1 MNTRK
6 SQLTKSN
13 QIHTSLS
20 KFETN
25 KLAQSCQSKREL
37 SVKDSNS
44 IKGNGLEK
52 LCKQTKDATPRLNKG
67 EVNRLAEAWCEL
79 LLRQLQEE
87 KTQLSIER
95 ANFRNTGENINKNN
109 LEMSKTYAVTR

>member
-1 MNTRK
+1 MDTRK

-20 KFETN
+20 GFETN
-25 KLAQSCQSKREL
+25 KLAQSCRSKRGI
-37 SVKDSNS
+37 SVKTNNS

-52 LCKQTKDATPRLNKG
+52 LCKQTKDAAPRLAKG
-67 EVNRLAEAWCEL
+67 EINRLAEAWCEL

-95 ANFRNTGENINKNN
+95 AISVNTGENINKNN

>member
-20 KFETN
+20 GFETN
-25 KLAQSCQSKREL
+25 KLAQSCRSKREL
-37 SVKDSNS
+37 SVKHSIS
-44 IKGNGLEK
+44 IKGNGP
-52 LCKQTKDATPRLNKG
+52 CKGNGQTNIHTPRLTKG
-67 EVNRLAEAWCEL
+67 EINRLAEAWCEL

-95 ANFRNTGENINKNN
+95 ANFRNTEENINRFLINN
-109 LEMSKTYAVTR
+109 GNI